1 MVLSPVS
8 REFVGWRLR
17 SDFPWAESR
26 YLERSA
32 LVMRKEVAWK
42 MEEEK
47 NNRSDGSMNERL
59 NLLLGR
65 MP

>member
-17 SDFPWAESR
+17 SDFPLAGSR
-26 YLERSA
+26 DLERSA

-42 MEEEK
+42 M
-47 NNRSDGSMNERL
+47 DERKTAEAMI
-59 NLLLGR
+59 R
-65 MP
+65 